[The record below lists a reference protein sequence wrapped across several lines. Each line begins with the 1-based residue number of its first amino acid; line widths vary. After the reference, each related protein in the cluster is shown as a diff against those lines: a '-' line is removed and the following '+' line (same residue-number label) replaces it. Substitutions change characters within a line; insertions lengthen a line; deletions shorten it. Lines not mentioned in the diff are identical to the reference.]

1 MALRYSGEEFG
12 QTYTYDAENN
22 LISVTDA
29 QKNRQ
34 KFEYNATGD
43 VTGITDPK
51 GNNFKYE
58 YDAKRRLRT
67 ATSAERVRYRLKYDT
82 KGNIVESGC
91 ISAADTT
98 ETKGTWV
105 ARKFTEK
112 KNHVAGVTDTEGN
125 TVSYEWDETTDLLKS
140 LTDGRGNKISYRY
153 DAAQRLSAV
162 SQKVTIGNVQK
173 TVTNAYTYKNDR
185 LASISHNGFAY
196 GFTYDAFGNML
207 RASIDKKETDAEY
220 SHELVRY
227 EYEEKNGNL
236 AKTIYSNGDY
246 IRYEYDSMDRIQ
258 MSYYH
263 SASAS
268 AEKRMNH
275 YVYDRSGNL
284 AKVQAYLAGKTYDL
298 EYDFL
303 DRLMRVT
310 DESGQRYQYFYDANN
325 NMTELRVYSDE
336 YGTKTNYS
344 YDKDSRETK
353 TKIMSGKERTVTYD
367 SCGRVAKTEWNTTN
381 PLTLTYGYYSPDKQV
396 GTLPRKITVGSR
408 TLSYTY
414 DANGNIT
421 AITDTKGS
429 STVKESYVYDELNR
443 LIREN
448 SQTQKK
454 TFTYEYDLGGNL
466 VKVCEY
472 PYTTGTLPTKPSAT
486 ETGTFGQVWR
496 DKLMKWNGVVM
507 QYDSIG
513 NMTKKGNTTFTWTQ
527 GRKLESVNNGKKI
540 RYYYDHAG
548 NRVKKTVDNVTTE
561 YCMAGDLLVTEKGEG
576 RRIWYYY
583 DSAANPVS
591 MRVSGKDYFYVRNLQ
606 NDVIALIDDT
616 GETVVEYK
624 YNSWGKIL
632 SITGSKAGTIGKTN
646 PFRYRGYYYDEET
659 GMYYLKNR
667 YYDPEIRRFISADS
681 YISGFNSTMCN
692 VFCYCGNNP
701 VSNSD
706 PEGTFFKKI
715 VHFLKSKWKKTKK
728 AVAKVYNFV
737 REHVAT
743 FVGTE
748 SYQTSKVDEVLV
760 DGVVKVTQ
768 TISTRNTS
776 HNSEMVTVYANHVNG
791 KSFEWGYSMDV
802 GVVHSGTSINQGT
815 LTQSLSIGKKKTIGG
830 SVGLN
835 NKGSLIV
842 ATDYTVTSDKSETTT
857 EISVEISWMVLAAA
871 LGCLLIPELMVAMP
885 AFVKFMA

>member
-1 MALRYSGEEFG
+1 
-12 QTYTYDAENN
+12 
-22 LISVTDA
+22 
-29 QKNRQ
+29 
-34 KFEYNATGD
+34 
-43 VTGITDPK
+43 
-51 GNNFKYE
+51 
-58 YDAKRRLRT
+58 
-67 ATSAERVRYRLKYDT
+67 
-82 KGNIVESGC
+82 
-91 ISAADTT
+91 
-98 ETKGTWV
+98 
-105 ARKFTEK
+105 
-112 KNHVAGVTDTEGN
+112 
-125 TVSYEWDETTDLLKS
+125 
-140 LTDGRGNKISYRY
+140 
-153 DAAQRLSAV
+153 
-162 SQKVTIGNVQK
+162 
-173 TVTNAYTYKNDR
+173 
-185 LASISHNGFAY
+185 
-196 GFTYDAFGNML
+196 ML

-429 STVKESYVYDELNR
+429 STVKESYIYDELNR

-667 YYDPEIRRFISADS
+667 YYDPEIRRFISSDS
-681 YISGFNSTMCN
+681 YKVVMSSLKTLDNRNLFS
-692 VFCYCGNNP
+692 YCGQNP
-701 VSNSD
+701 INRNDEYGAIWNLIASFAVGAGVSIGCQIVLERKSLDEINWVEAVVSGMSASMNLLGIGNALTSTVID
-706 PEGTFFKKI
+706 FAGNLASNMYDTPDFSIAVINAATDTVFGIGLNGAMEFFKWDDGASLVKAKNTYI
-715 VHFLKSKWKKTKK
+715 SVCKEISETIKDPIDAIPHMIREGNRYSK
-728 AVAKVYNFV
+728 KVS
-737 REHVAT
+737 R
-743 FVGTE
+743 
-748 SYQTSKVDEVLV
+748 
-760 DGVVKVTQ
+760 
-768 TISTRNTS
+768 I
-776 HNSEMVTVYANHVNG
+776 ANV
-791 KSFEWGYSMDV
+791 
-802 GVVHSGTSINQGT
+802 
-815 LTQSLSIGKKKTIGG
+815 
-830 SVGLN
+830 N
-835 NKGSLIV
+835 NKRTAMS
-842 ATDYTVTSDKSETTT
+842 
-857 EISVEISWMVLAAA
+857 SVILSKAPSVRDFVVSRGRLAGGGY
-871 LGCLLIPELMVAMP
+871 LYKGGRIYRFRTYEYRNKYYDVYI
-885 AFVKFMA
+885 

>member
-1 MALRYSGEEFG
+1 M
-12 QTYTYDAENN
+12 
-22 LISVTDA
+22 
-29 QKNRQ
+29 
-34 KFEYNATGD
+34 
-43 VTGITDPK
+43 
-51 GNNFKYE
+51 
-58 YDAKRRLRT
+58 
-67 ATSAERVRYRLKYDT
+67 
-82 KGNIVESGC
+82 
-91 ISAADTT
+91 
-98 ETKGTWV
+98 

>member
-1 MALRYSGEEFG
+1 M
-12 QTYTYDAENN
+12 
-22 LISVTDA
+22 
-29 QKNRQ
+29 
-34 KFEYNATGD
+34 
-43 VTGITDPK
+43 
-51 GNNFKYE
+51 
-58 YDAKRRLRT
+58 
-67 ATSAERVRYRLKYDT
+67 
-82 KGNIVESGC
+82 
-91 ISAADTT
+91 
-98 ETKGTWV
+98 

-429 STVKESYVYDELNR
+429 STVKESYVYDELNH

>member
-1 MALRYSGEEFG
+1 ME
-12 QTYTYDAENN
+12 
-22 LISVTDA
+22 
-29 QKNRQ
+29 
-34 KFEYNATGD
+34 
-43 VTGITDPK
+43 ITSKPYLSLY
-51 GNNFKYE
+51 NFKYE

>member
-1 MALRYSGEEFG
+1 M
-12 QTYTYDAENN
+12 
-22 LISVTDA
+22 
-29 QKNRQ
+29 
-34 KFEYNATGD
+34 
-43 VTGITDPK
+43 
-51 GNNFKYE
+51 
-58 YDAKRRLRT
+58 
-67 ATSAERVRYRLKYDT
+67 
-82 KGNIVESGC
+82 
-91 ISAADTT
+91 
-98 ETKGTWV
+98 
-105 ARKFTEK
+105 
-112 KNHVAGVTDTEGN
+112 
-125 TVSYEWDETTDLLKS
+125 
-140 LTDGRGNKISYRY
+140 
-153 DAAQRLSAV
+153 
-162 SQKVTIGNVQK
+162 
-173 TVTNAYTYKNDR
+173 TNAYTYKNDR

-496 DKLMKWNGVVM
+496 DKLMRWNGVVM

-632 SITGSKAGTIGKTN
+632 SITGSKASTIGKTN

-715 VHFLKSKWKKTKK
+715 VHFFKSKWKKTKK

>member
-1 MALRYSGEEFG
+1 M
-12 QTYTYDAENN
+12 
-22 LISVTDA
+22 
-29 QKNRQ
+29 
-34 KFEYNATGD
+34 
-43 VTGITDPK
+43 
-51 GNNFKYE
+51 
-58 YDAKRRLRT
+58 
-67 ATSAERVRYRLKYDT
+67 
-82 KGNIVESGC
+82 
-91 ISAADTT
+91 
-98 ETKGTWV
+98 
-105 ARKFTEK
+105 
-112 KNHVAGVTDTEGN
+112 
-125 TVSYEWDETTDLLKS
+125 
-140 LTDGRGNKISYRY
+140 
-153 DAAQRLSAV
+153 
-162 SQKVTIGNVQK
+162 
-173 TVTNAYTYKNDR
+173 TNAYTYKNDR

-632 SITGSKAGTIGKTN
+632 SITGSKASTIGKTN

-715 VHFLKSKWKKTKK
+715 VHFFKSKWKKTKK

>member
-1 MALRYSGEEFG
+1 MNLR
-12 QTYTYDAENN
+12 A
-22 LISVTDA
+22 
-29 QKNRQ
+29 
-34 KFEYNATGD
+34 
-43 VTGITDPK
+43 
-51 GNNFKYE
+51 
-58 YDAKRRLRT
+58 
-67 ATSAERVRYRLKYDT
+67 
-82 KGNIVESGC
+82 
-91 ISAADTT
+91 
-98 ETKGTWV
+98 WV

-429 STVKESYVYDELNR
+429 STVKESYIYDELNR

>member
-1 MALRYSGEEFG
+1 M
-12 QTYTYDAENN
+12 
-22 LISVTDA
+22 I
-29 QKNRQ
+29 
-34 KFEYNATGD
+34 
-43 VTGITDPK
+43 
-51 GNNFKYE
+51 
-58 YDAKRRLRT
+58 
-67 ATSAERVRYRLKYDT
+67 
-82 KGNIVESGC
+82 
-91 ISAADTT
+91 
-98 ETKGTWV
+98 
-105 ARKFTEK
+105 K
-112 KNHVAGVTDTEGN
+112 K
-125 TVSYEWDETTDLLKS
+125 
-140 LTDGRGNKISYRY
+140 
-153 DAAQRLSAV
+153 
-162 SQKVTIGNVQK
+162 
-173 TVTNAYTYKNDR
+173 
-185 LASISHNGFAY
+185 
-196 GFTYDAFGNML
+196 
-207 RASIDKKETDAEY
+207 TDAEY

>member
-1 MALRYSGEEFG
+1 M
-12 QTYTYDAENN
+12 
-22 LISVTDA
+22 
-29 QKNRQ
+29 
-34 KFEYNATGD
+34 
-43 VTGITDPK
+43 
-51 GNNFKYE
+51 
-58 YDAKRRLRT
+58 
-67 ATSAERVRYRLKYDT
+67 
-82 KGNIVESGC
+82 
-91 ISAADTT
+91 
-98 ETKGTWV
+98 
-105 ARKFTEK
+105 
-112 KNHVAGVTDTEGN
+112 
-125 TVSYEWDETTDLLKS
+125 
-140 LTDGRGNKISYRY
+140 
-153 DAAQRLSAV
+153 
-162 SQKVTIGNVQK
+162 
-173 TVTNAYTYKNDR
+173 TNAYTYKNDR

-429 STVKESYVYDELNR
+429 STVKESYIYDELNR

-681 YISGFNSTMCN
+681 YKVVMSSLKTLDNRNLFS
-692 VFCYCGNNP
+692 YCGQNP
-701 VSNSD
+701 INRNDEYGAIWNLIASFAVGAGVSIGCQIVLERKSLDEINWVEAVVSGMSASMNLLGIGNALTSTVID
-706 PEGTFFKKI
+706 FAGNLASNMYDTPDFSIAVINAATDTVFGIGLNGAMEFFKWDDGASLVKAKNTYI
-715 VHFLKSKWKKTKK
+715 SVCKEISETIKDPIDAIPHMIREGNRYSK
-728 AVAKVYNFV
+728 KVS
-737 REHVAT
+737 R
-743 FVGTE
+743 
-748 SYQTSKVDEVLV
+748 
-760 DGVVKVTQ
+760 
-768 TISTRNTS
+768 I
-776 HNSEMVTVYANHVNG
+776 ANV
-791 KSFEWGYSMDV
+791 
-802 GVVHSGTSINQGT
+802 
-815 LTQSLSIGKKKTIGG
+815 
-830 SVGLN
+830 N
-835 NKGSLIV
+835 NKRTAMS
-842 ATDYTVTSDKSETTT
+842 
-857 EISVEISWMVLAAA
+857 SVILSKAPSVRDFVVSRGRLAGGGY
-871 LGCLLIPELMVAMP
+871 LYKGGRIYRFRTYEYRNKYYDVYI
-885 AFVKFMA
+885 

>member
-1 MALRYSGEEFG
+1 MS
-12 QTYTYDAENN
+12 TM
-22 LISVTDA
+22 
-29 QKNRQ
+29 
-34 KFEYNATGD
+34 ATGD

-496 DKLMKWNGVVM
+496 DKLMRWNGVVM

-632 SITGSKAGTIGKTN
+632 SITGSKASTIGKTN

-715 VHFLKSKWKKTKK
+715 VHFFKSKWKKTKK

>member
-1 MALRYSGEEFG
+1 M
-12 QTYTYDAENN
+12 
-22 LISVTDA
+22 
-29 QKNRQ
+29 
-34 KFEYNATGD
+34 
-43 VTGITDPK
+43 
-51 GNNFKYE
+51 
-58 YDAKRRLRT
+58 
-67 ATSAERVRYRLKYDT
+67 
-82 KGNIVESGC
+82 ESGC
-91 ISAADTT
+91 IAASDTT

-258 MSYYH
+258 MSYYY

-429 STVKESYVYDELNR
+429 STVKESYIYDELNR

-454 TFTYEYDLGGNL
+454 TFIYEYDLGGNL

-576 RRIWYYY
+576 HRIWYYY

-701 VSNSD
+701 VSNTD
-706 PEGTFFKKI
+706 PEGTFFKQI
-715 VHFLKSKWKKTKK
+715 VHFFKSKWKKTKK

-737 REHVAT
+737 RENVAT

-776 HNSEMVTVYANHVNG
+776 SNSEMVTVYANHVNG
-791 KSFEWGYSMDV
+791 KSFEFGYSMDV
-802 GVVHSGTSINQGT
+802 GVVHSGTSISQGT

-871 LGCLLIPELMVAMP
+871 LGCVLIPELMVAIP

>member
-1 MALRYSGEEFG
+1 M
-12 QTYTYDAENN
+12 
-22 LISVTDA
+22 
-29 QKNRQ
+29 
-34 KFEYNATGD
+34 
-43 VTGITDPK
+43 
-51 GNNFKYE
+51 
-58 YDAKRRLRT
+58 
-67 ATSAERVRYRLKYDT
+67 
-82 KGNIVESGC
+82 
-91 ISAADTT
+91 
-98 ETKGTWV
+98 
-105 ARKFTEK
+105 
-112 KNHVAGVTDTEGN
+112 
-125 TVSYEWDETTDLLKS
+125 
-140 LTDGRGNKISYRY
+140 
-153 DAAQRLSAV
+153 
-162 SQKVTIGNVQK
+162 
-173 TVTNAYTYKNDR
+173 TNAYTYKNDR

-220 SHELVRY
+220 SHELVSY
-227 EYEEKNGNL
+227 EYAEKNGNL

-429 STVKESYVYDELNR
+429 STVKESYIYDELNR

-486 ETGTFGQVWR
+486 ETGIFGQVWR

-632 SITGSKAGTIGKTN
+632 SITGRKAGTIGKTN

>member
-1 MALRYSGEEFG
+1 M
-12 QTYTYDAENN
+12 
-22 LISVTDA
+22 
-29 QKNRQ
+29 
-34 KFEYNATGD
+34 
-43 VTGITDPK
+43 
-51 GNNFKYE
+51 
-58 YDAKRRLRT
+58 
-67 ATSAERVRYRLKYDT
+67 T
-82 KGNIVESGC
+82 KI
-91 ISAADTT
+91 
-98 ETKGTWV
+98 
-105 ARKFTEK
+105 
-112 KNHVAGVTDTEGN
+112 
-125 TVSYEWDETTDLLKS
+125 
-140 LTDGRGNKISYRY
+140 
-153 DAAQRLSAV
+153 LS
-162 SQKVTIGNVQK
+162 S
-173 TVTNAYTYKNDR
+173 YKNDR

>member
-1 MALRYSGEEFG
+1 
-12 QTYTYDAENN
+12 
-22 LISVTDA
+22 
-29 QKNRQ
+29 
-34 KFEYNATGD
+34 
-43 VTGITDPK
+43 
-51 GNNFKYE
+51 
-58 YDAKRRLRT
+58 
-67 ATSAERVRYRLKYDT
+67 
-82 KGNIVESGC
+82 
-91 ISAADTT
+91 
-98 ETKGTWV
+98 
-105 ARKFTEK
+105 
-112 KNHVAGVTDTEGN
+112 
-125 TVSYEWDETTDLLKS
+125 
-140 LTDGRGNKISYRY
+140 
-153 DAAQRLSAV
+153 
-162 SQKVTIGNVQK
+162 
-173 TVTNAYTYKNDR
+173 
-185 LASISHNGFAY
+185 
-196 GFTYDAFGNML
+196 ML

-429 STVKESYVYDELNR
+429 STVKESYIYDELNR

-681 YISGFNSTMCN
+681 YKVVMSSLKTLDNRNLFS
-692 VFCYCGNNP
+692 YCGQNP
-701 VSNSD
+701 INRNDEYGAIWNLIASFAVGAGVSIGCQIVLERKSLDEINWVEAVVSGMSASMNLLGIGNALTSTVID
-706 PEGTFFKKI
+706 FAGNLASNMYDTPDFSIAVINAATDTVFGIGLNGAMEFFKWDDGASLVKAKNTYI
-715 VHFLKSKWKKTKK
+715 SVCKEISETIKDPIDAIPHMIREGNRYSK
-728 AVAKVYNFV
+728 KVS
-737 REHVAT
+737 R
-743 FVGTE
+743 
-748 SYQTSKVDEVLV
+748 
-760 DGVVKVTQ
+760 
-768 TISTRNTS
+768 I
-776 HNSEMVTVYANHVNG
+776 ANV
-791 KSFEWGYSMDV
+791 
-802 GVVHSGTSINQGT
+802 
-815 LTQSLSIGKKKTIGG
+815 
-830 SVGLN
+830 N
-835 NKGSLIV
+835 NKRTAMS
-842 ATDYTVTSDKSETTT
+842 
-857 EISVEISWMVLAAA
+857 SVILSKAPSVRDFVVSRGRLAGGGY
-871 LGCLLIPELMVAMP
+871 LYKGGRIYRFRTYEYRNKYYDVYI
-885 AFVKFMA
+885 

>member
-1 MALRYSGEEFG
+1 M
-12 QTYTYDAENN
+12 
-22 LISVTDA
+22 
-29 QKNRQ
+29 
-34 KFEYNATGD
+34 
-43 VTGITDPK
+43 
-51 GNNFKYE
+51 
-58 YDAKRRLRT
+58 
-67 ATSAERVRYRLKYDT
+67 
-82 KGNIVESGC
+82 
-91 ISAADTT
+91 
-98 ETKGTWV
+98 

-367 SCGRVAKTEWNTTN
+367 SCGRVAKTECNTTN

-835 NKGSLIV
+835 KKGSRIV
-842 ATDYTVTSDKSETTT
+842 ATDNTVTSDKSETTT

>member
-1 MALRYSGEEFG
+1 M
-12 QTYTYDAENN
+12 
-22 LISVTDA
+22 
-29 QKNRQ
+29 
-34 KFEYNATGD
+34 
-43 VTGITDPK
+43 
-51 GNNFKYE
+51 
-58 YDAKRRLRT
+58 
-67 ATSAERVRYRLKYDT
+67 
-82 KGNIVESGC
+82 
-91 ISAADTT
+91 
-98 ETKGTWV
+98 
-105 ARKFTEK
+105 
-112 KNHVAGVTDTEGN
+112 
-125 TVSYEWDETTDLLKS
+125 
-140 LTDGRGNKISYRY
+140 
-153 DAAQRLSAV
+153 
-162 SQKVTIGNVQK
+162 
-173 TVTNAYTYKNDR
+173 
-185 LASISHNGFAY
+185 
-196 GFTYDAFGNML
+196 
-207 RASIDKKETDAEY
+207 
-220 SHELVRY
+220 
-227 EYEEKNGNL
+227 
-236 AKTIYSNGDY
+236 
-246 IRYEYDSMDRIQ
+246 
-258 MSYYH
+258 
-263 SASAS
+263 
-268 AEKRMNH
+268 
-275 YVYDRSGNL
+275 
-284 AKVQAYLAGKTYDL
+284 
-298 EYDFL
+298 
-303 DRLMRVT
+303 
-310 DESGQRYQYFYDANN
+310 
-325 NMTELRVYSDE
+325 
-336 YGTKTNYS
+336 
-344 YDKDSRETK
+344 
-353 TKIMSGKERTVTYD
+353 
-367 SCGRVAKTEWNTTN
+367 
-381 PLTLTYGYYSPDKQV
+381 
-396 GTLPRKITVGSR
+396 
-408 TLSYTY
+408 
-414 DANGNIT
+414 
-421 AITDTKGS
+421 
-429 STVKESYVYDELNR
+429 
-443 LIREN
+443 IREN

-466 VKVCEY
+466 VQVCEY

-496 DKLMKWNGVVM
+496 DKLMRWNGVVM

-632 SITGSKAGTIGKTN
+632 SITGSKASTIGKTN

-715 VHFLKSKWKKTKK
+715 VHFFKSKWKKTKK

>member
-1 MALRYSGEEFG
+1 M
-12 QTYTYDAENN
+12 
-22 LISVTDA
+22 
-29 QKNRQ
+29 
-34 KFEYNATGD
+34 
-43 VTGITDPK
+43 
-51 GNNFKYE
+51 
-58 YDAKRRLRT
+58 
-67 ATSAERVRYRLKYDT
+67 
-82 KGNIVESGC
+82 
-91 ISAADTT
+91 
-98 ETKGTWV
+98 
-105 ARKFTEK
+105 
-112 KNHVAGVTDTEGN
+112 
-125 TVSYEWDETTDLLKS
+125 
-140 LTDGRGNKISYRY
+140 
-153 DAAQRLSAV
+153 
-162 SQKVTIGNVQK
+162 
-173 TVTNAYTYKNDR
+173 TNAYTYKNDR

>member
-1 MALRYSGEEFG
+1 M
-12 QTYTYDAENN
+12 
-22 LISVTDA
+22 
-29 QKNRQ
+29 
-34 KFEYNATGD
+34 
-43 VTGITDPK
+43 
-51 GNNFKYE
+51 
-58 YDAKRRLRT
+58 
-67 ATSAERVRYRLKYDT
+67 
-82 KGNIVESGC
+82 
-91 ISAADTT
+91 
-98 ETKGTWV
+98 

-162 SQKVTIGNVQK
+162 SQKVTIGNAQK

-367 SCGRVAKTEWNTTN
+367 SCGRVVKTEWNTTS
-381 PLTLTYGYYSPDKQV
+381 PLTVAYGYYSPDKQV

-408 TLSYTY
+408 ILSYTY

-513 NMTKKGNTTFTWTQ
+513 NMTQKGNTTFTWTQ